1 MVCRWCLK
9 YAGFIRVLT
18 AYLVI
23 AGDSSE
29 AVLVSAQ
36 LEGLLSALHHASDCF
51 PDLGNVDG
59 ALTLDLATRLLSAD
73 AVIAMDDQLCI
84 TVDDEVG
91 VVTRKDK
98 LPMPFRVPDL
108 RDNVNDYL
116 TIEIIFWLINDQWRP
131 WLSQENPEQSR
142 SLLPSRCGGEVYVLV
157 LLGLILELRVVSYPG
172 QRKRQPPICGQSR
185 SDPLEISRHQSKS
198 SQHRELLRGHG
209 GILFEKG

>member
-1 MVCRWCLK
+1 
-9 YAGFIRVLT
+9 
-18 AYLVI
+18 VI

-98 LPMPFRVPDL
+98 LPMPFRAPDL
-108 RDNVNDYL
+108 RHNVNDYL
-116 TIEIIFWLINDQWRP
+116 TIEIIFWL
-131 WLSQENPEQSR
+131 
-142 SLLPSRCGGEVYVLV
+142 
-157 LLGLILELRVVSYPG
+157 
-172 QRKRQPPICGQSR
+172 
-185 SDPLEISRHQSKS
+185 
-198 SQHRELLRGHG
+198 
-209 GILFEKG
+209 